1 MTREHDTAEAG
12 RHERVLGWT
21 MRIVGFALA
30 GLSLLFLTQDIFQG
44 PNATYFF
51 AISAGLGI
59 LTLITSWMPRPHE
72 PELQRSSVADVPSPR
87 RP

>member
-1 MTREHDTAEAG
+1 MAREHDMVEG
-12 RHERVLGWT
+12 SRHERVLGWT

-72 PELQRSSVADVPSPR
+72 PELQRSVAEASPKR
-87 RP
+87 RS